1 MQLYVSFPR
10 CGYKLCKGE
19 EGSHVIIKCP
29 RCSIHVR
36 IKIDESTTAHILTSE
51 EIEAERN
58 IPRICYVNP
67 EFQKDTEMNK

>member
-1 MQLYVSFPR
+1 MQLYVGCPR

-29 RCSIHVR
+29 RCSVHVR
-36 IKIDESTTAHILTSE
+36 IKIDENTSAHILTSE

-58 IPRICYVNP
+58 IPRIFYVNP
-67 EFQKDTEMNK
+67 DFQKDTGTDK

>member
-1 MQLYVSFPR
+1 MQLYVSCPR

-29 RCSIHVR
+29 RCSVHVR
-36 IKIDESTTAHILTSE
+36 IKINENTSAHILTSV

-58 IPRICYVNP
+58 IPRIFYVNP
-67 EFQKDTEMNK
+67 DFQKDTGTDK